1 MNELVELG
9 TGIAASVAAGGF
21 ALDRWIAR
29 PVAVGF
35 VAGALA
41 AIGSGWVLLHA
52 LGLHLGPAAARTVCV
67 WGH

>member
-21 ALDRWIAR
+21 ALDRWVAR

-35 VAGALA
+35 VAGAVS
-41 AIGSGWVLLHA
+41 AIGSGAMLLWA
-52 LGLHLGPAAARTVCV
+52 LQLHLTTVMVRGTCLWGP
-67 WGH
+67 

>member
-21 ALDRWIAR
+21 ALDRWVAR
-29 PVAVGF
+29 SVAVGF

-41 AIGSGWVLLHA
+41 AVGAGTFLIWA
-52 LGLHLGPAAARTVCV
+52 RQLHLTTVMVRGTCLWGP
-67 WGH
+67 

>member
-21 ALDRWIAR
+21 ALDRWVAR

-41 AIGSGWVLLHA
+41 VAGSGWLLTQLLHI
-52 LGLHLGPAAARTVCV
+52 HLATLAGCSSV